1 MIKKIAVLVVAL
13 LSLSSVA
20 HASSITGSNGS
31 ILTVNKVVNIKSG
44 EKITV
49 SGQHFDETVGIYVAM
64 CKVVPVGKLPTPCG
78 GGADKSGITGSSIW
92 ISSNPPAYGVD
103 LAKPFLPGGRFTLP
117 IKLSPLIGKLDCR
130 KMKCAIYV
138 RADHLRGDDRSYDL
152 HIPITFTK

>member
-78 GGADKSGITGSSIW
+78 GGADKS
-92 ISSNPPAYGVD
+92 
-103 LAKPFLPGGRFTLP
+103 
-117 IKLSPLIGKLDCR
+117 
-130 KMKCAIYV
+130 
-138 RADHLRGDDRSYDL
+138 
-152 HIPITFTK
+152 